1 MCVNARW
8 KCSTSDAVEVVPEQ
22 PYVSCCLVRSSA
34 FRLYFHN
41 YISVEI
47 VFKVALK
54 SESVWSRK
62 QNFLRA
68 AVASLTHRSALSPP
82 SSYTVHGMCLL
93 SLLDKQNTHRNR
105 NISVIF
111 FLFLTINK
119 GPLLLLIFHIKK
131 LVVIFLILCYFQLF
145 SKVKTWTLYKMSS
158 FNVHFLNTAQI
169 MS

>member
-1 MCVNARW
+1 MKCIWTLFFYYVKGEFLKLMQKHRRWLLNYPTGIPVRNTKYMELIFHKLTNFFFMCVNARW
-8 KCSTSDAVEVVPEQ
+8 KCSTSDAVEMFPEQ

-111 FLFLTINK
+111 FF
-119 GPLLLLIFHIKK
+119 F
-131 LVVIFLILCYFQLF
+131 
-145 SKVKTWTLYKMSS
+145 
-158 FNVHFLNTAQI
+158 
-169 MS
+169 